1 MKIILKSYI
10 DKVEESIADFDNCEK
25 LRKEA
30 KKFNQ
35 LFREFEAGRLD

>member
-30 KKFNQ
+30 KKFNS
-35 LFREFEAGRLD
+35 LFR

>member
-10 DKVEESIADFDNCEK
+10 DKVEESIANFDNCEK

-30 KKFNQ
+30 K
-35 LFREFEAGRLD
+35 

>member
-10 DKVEESIADFDNCEK
+10 DKVEESIADIVNFEK

-30 KKFNQ
+30 KKFN
-35 LFREFEAGRLD
+35 